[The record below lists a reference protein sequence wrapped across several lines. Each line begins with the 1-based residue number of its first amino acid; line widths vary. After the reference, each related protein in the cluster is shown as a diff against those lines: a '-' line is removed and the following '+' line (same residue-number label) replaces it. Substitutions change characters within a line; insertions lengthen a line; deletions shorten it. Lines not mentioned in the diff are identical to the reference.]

1 MTNLTDVMDVFTE
14 TQAVKNVAEFE
25 ENHVTQILE
34 MRNCGSENTNIAA
47 LKIAGDLLMEAKDEL
62 TAEEFGLL
70 VAGSASRWR
79 FAAVWRTLRCH
90 IIQTID

>member
-1 MTNLTDVMDVFTE
+1 MTNLSEEMDVFEETE
-14 TQAVKNVAEFE
+14 AVKNVADFE
-25 ENHVTQILE
+25 DHHAARILE
-34 MRNCGSENTNIAA
+34 MRNCGSENSNNAA
-47 LKIAGDLLMEAKDEL
+47 LNIAGDLLMEAKDEL

-70 VAGSASRWR
+70 VAGSISRWR